1 MYRLAPPRRQNQ
13 RVCGTLRNA
22 QASNANNGERERT
35 MTTHPP
41 QQASTAAGFDPRA
54 VTRPD
59 PVLLKHY
66 FITALLTGP
75 GCVLVFPPLYFKYHT
90 LRYRFD
96 DEGVAASWGLLW
108 RREVYLTYRRIQ
120 DIHVT
125 RGIIQRWLGIA
136 GIAIQTASGSATPEL
151 TIEGIPQ
158 YDALRDF
165 LYQQMRGAKGDRA
178 RPSPER
184 AAPAAPA
191 DSPDG
196 REVDDE
202 ALNLLR
208 QIRDELALVRTKL
221 ERAAAPTHKPGGHA

>member
-1 MYRLAPPRRQNQ
+1 M
-13 RVCGTLRNA
+13 
-22 QASNANNGERERT
+22 
-35 MTTHPP
+35 MTT
-41 QQASTAAGFDPRA
+41 QAQPAGADSGFDPRA

-66 FITALLTGP
+66 LITALLTGP
-75 GCVLVFPPLYFKYHT
+75 FVVLVFPPLYFKYHT

-96 DEGVAASWGLLW
+96 EEGVAASWGLLW

-120 DIHVT
+120 DIHVS

-165 LYQQMRGAKGDRA
+165 LYQQMRGARGKA
-178 RPSPER
+178 ETI
-184 AAPAAPA
+184 AAPAAIEQPA
-191 DSPDG
+191 D
-196 REVDDE
+196 EDE
-202 ALNLLR
+202 ALQLLR
-208 QIRDELALVRTKL
+208 QIRDEMAQVRAKI
-221 ERAAAPTHKPGGHA
+221 ESVQRGGRA

>member
-1 MYRLAPPRRQNQ
+1 MTNGPAPTESPD
-13 RVCGTLRNA
+13 
-22 QASNANNGERERT
+22 
-35 MTTHPP
+35 
-41 QQASTAAGFDPRA
+41 AGFDPRA

-75 GCVLVFPPLYFKYHT
+75 GCVLIFPPLYFKYHT

-151 TIEGIPQ
+151 IIEGIPQ

-165 LYQQMRGAKGDRA
+165 LYQQMRGAKGDAA
-178 RPSPER
+178 RPGAAWAQPVDAPE
-184 AAPAAPA
+184 AAAA
-191 DSPDG
+191 SH
-196 REVDDE
+196 EVDDE
-202 ALNLLR
+202 ALHLLR
-208 QIRDELALVRTKL
+208 QIRDEIALVRTKL

>member
-1 MYRLAPPRRQNQ
+1 
-13 RVCGTLRNA
+13 
-22 QASNANNGERERT
+22 

-41 QQASTAAGFDPRA
+41 QPASTDVGFDPRA

-75 GCVLVFPPLYFKYHT
+75 GCVLIFPPLYFKYHT

-136 GIAIQTASGSATPEL
+136 GIAIQTASGSSMPEL

-165 LYQQMRGAKGDRA
+165 LYQQMRGAKGEAA
-178 RPSPER
+178 RPGAAQARPA
-184 AAPAAPA
+184 AAPEAA
-191 DSPDG
+191 DMS

-202 ALNLLR
+202 ALHLLR
-208 QIRDELALVRTKL
+208 QIRDEIALVRTKL